1 MGFTYV
7 RRGEM
12 EYQQNLHVGLIRM
25 KEYFTRNEQSS
36 IHFGEAAGVY
46 SGQSFSCHAGTGK

>member
-1 MGFTYV
+1 
-7 RRGEM
+7 M

-36 IHFGEAAGVY
+36 IHFGEALREYIRANLFPVMQELENKPVE
-46 SGQSFSCHAGTGK
+46 SM